1 MAVMAESCGA
11 SGPGPANPGFRCSR
25 CKAGARFC
33 ETAAALRRAWPRRRR
48 PRSQRRSEL
57 RPWPSPG
64 KAAKIAGRI
73 AFVDFWPG
81 FEDNTDRWFS
91 KNWFRANLP
100 GVEVVEPH
108 ERPDVVMSSLFG
120 RSRLRYLQNG
130 SSSKLVFF
138 TGENVR
144 PPVGRIPLC
153 ISFDHMEEVPPTVH
167 MRMPLWIFNKEVHD
181 VLRIDEA
188 RRGGNLNSTVH
199 KRAGFC
205 SWVASNATMYNA
217 EFRTRFVQILS
228 SRYHE
233 VACGGEVLNNVGGP
247 IQDKMEFLRGY
258 RFNICFE
265 NASHPGYCTE
275 KLLHAFA
282 SESIPIYWGDPSCS
296 SKGTGISDF
305 NTEAFISAHDFEN
318 TAQLIKYIAR
328 VDQDPVLFESYL
340 RQPIFSESWYRRLK
354 DWPAFCSGFKDLL
367 FAECHLG
374 TPRLD
379 PAPPTGQ
386 VPYTASGCAKQD
398 GDRCRS
404 VGMPPSDACNHKRNH
419 VNTVLVNFLLLILIL
434 PIILCRGDQEMRI
447 DLPL

>member
-1 MAVMAESCGA
+1 MSEGQ
-11 SGPGPANPGFRCSR
+11 SR
-25 CKAGARFC
+25 TRWSFC
-33 ETAAALRRAWPRRRR
+33 VATGSTSALRTLLIQATA
-48 PRSQRRSEL
+48 RRSFCTLL
-57 RPWPSPG
+57 RQ
-64 KAAKIAGRI
+64 
-73 AFVDFWPG
+73 
-81 FEDNTDRWFS
+81 
-91 KNWFRANLP
+91 
-100 GVEVVEPH
+100 
-108 ERPDVVMSSLFG
+108 SLF
-120 RSRLRYLQNG
+120 RS
-130 SSSKLVFF
+130 
-138 TGENVR
+138 TG
-144 PPVGRIPLC
+144 
-153 ISFDHMEEVPPTVH
+153 
-167 MRMPLWIFNKEVHD
+167 
-181 VLRIDEA
+181 
-188 RRGGNLNSTVH
+188 
-199 KRAGFC
+199 
-205 SWVASNATMYNA
+205 
-217 EFRTRFVQILS
+217 
-228 SRYHE
+228 
-233 VACGGEVLNNVGGP
+233 
-247 IQDKMEFLRGY
+247 
-258 RFNICFE
+258 
-265 NASHPGYCTE
+265 
-275 KLLHAFA
+275 
-282 SESIPIYWGDPSCS
+282 GDPSCS